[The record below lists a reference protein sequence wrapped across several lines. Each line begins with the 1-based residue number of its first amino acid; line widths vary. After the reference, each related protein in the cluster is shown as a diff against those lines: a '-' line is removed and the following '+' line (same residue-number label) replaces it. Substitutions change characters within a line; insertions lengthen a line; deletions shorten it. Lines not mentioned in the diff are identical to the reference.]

1 MLKNI
6 QKGFTLIEL
15 MIVIAII
22 GILAAIAIPAYQNY
36 TIRSQVTEG
45 LSLADGW
52 KTSISEYYAQNGSF
66 PTTSNLTGGA
76 GAIAVAGASVGKYV
90 GSVAVGAGGAITVVY
105 TGTQANSKLSIAA
118 NNTLSLN
125 PGVDANQDVVW
136 VCGTATCGGSIAAPS
151 TTSAGKYSTVA
162 LGACGQI
169 EITYGLAS
177 NAKINGFKLDL
188 SPGGDSNNDVIW
200 VCGKSAVPASATNP
214 APVADASTVL
224 AQYLPAACHA

>member
-66 PTTSNLTGGA
+66 PTGSSTSPVAPAL
-76 GAIAVAGASVGKYV
+76 IAVTGASTGKYV
-90 GSVAVGAGGAITVVY
+90 ERRHRRDRRQDRRHVHRPAGEREAPSGPASSVST
-105 TGTQANSKLSIAA
+105 
-118 NNTLSLN
+118 
-125 PGVDANQDVVW
+125 PGLDANQ
-136 VCGTATCGGSIAAPS
+136 
-151 TTSAGKYSTVA
+151 
-162 LGACGQI
+162 
-169 EITYGLAS
+169 
-177 NAKINGFKLDL
+177 
-188 SPGGDSNNDVIW
+188 DVIW
-200 VCGKSAVPASATNP
+200 VCGSATAPGRLCHGIPGVTTATTVSP
-214 APVADASTVL
+214 A
-224 AQYLPAACHA
+224 YLPTSCHS